1 MPTAFNNSPIREH
14 SNEIDRYYDHDIN
27 AGGPIVK
34 DKIWFFG
41 TYRQQFNAVA
51 QPNFQ
56 FDKTFD
62 TLLWNAV
69 GKATYQVNQK
79 NKLIGYYQW
88 GQKEQPNRLPFAT
101 YTYASPEQTLA
112 QVSGSWVYKAEWNG
126 TVSDKLYLEAR
137 YGDFGYYFP
146 LSTNS
151 PDNFFWHD
159 TGRLVSEGA
168 HQKQQLDRD
177 RKQYTGAATYF
188 LDTAKGSHTFKF
200 GAELLKEQ
208 SWEGFESRRGGTSD
222 IEQIYSNGVSTQV
235 IFGLPTATCAVGT
248 LAAHDCL
255 TSQRGARSDRRVRD
269 RHLGDW
275 QDDGQRRRPLRH
287 VQGLAPGA
295 GADWRRAPVP
305 RSVAAKTFAE
315 TDLFT
320 WNVFAP
326 RIGVVYD
333 LTGDGKTVL
342 KANYGLYWH
351 NPGAGLGGSGN
362 PNIASKSAT
371 YAWNDI
377 NGDKRWQSGEEGALQ
392 SASLEGAIRVD
403 PEHQGALHA
412 RSQLLDR
419 TPADRHHG
427 PARRLRLQ
435 DRRRPVLD
443 HAAAARHGAVRR
455 RLHGAVHLRRHRCRR
470 HPRHRRRQNLT
481 LLGLPDGQRGAVPGD
496 PGRHDDA

>member
-1 MPTAFNNSPIREH
+1 M
-14 SNEIDRYYDHDIN
+14 
-27 AGGPIVK
+27 
-34 DKIWFFG
+34 
-41 TYRQQFNAVA
+41 A
-51 QPNFQ
+51 QPNFT
-56 FDKTFD
+56 FDSTFD

-88 GQKEQPNRLPFAT
+88 GQKEQPMRLPFAT
-101 YTYASPEQTLA
+101 YTYASEEQTLA
-112 QVSGSWVYKAEWNG
+112 QLSGSWVYKAEWNG
-126 TVSDKLYLEAR
+126 TVSDKLYVEAR

-200 GAELLKEQ
+200 GAEMLKEQ
-208 SWEGFESRRGGTSD
+208 SWEGFESRRGGDSN

-235 IFGLPTATCAVGT
+235 IFGLPTSTCAVGT
-248 LAAHDCL
+248 LDGARLLDVG
-255 TSQRGARSDRRVRD
+255 SGARSDRRLPHRYV
-269 RHLGDW
+269 GGW
-275 QDDGQRRRPLRH
+275 QDDRQRRRPLRH
-287 VQGLAPGA
+287 VQGLAAGA
-295 GADWRRAPVP
+295 GTDRRHASAAPV
-305 RSVAAKTFAE
+305 VAAKTFAE

-342 KANYGLYWH
+342 KGNYGLYWH

-362 PNIASKSAT
+362 PNVASKSAT

-392 SASLEGAIRVD
+392 SASLEGAIKVD
-403 PEHQGALHA
+403 PNIKAPYTHEVSFWIE
-412 RSQLLDR
+412 RQLTD
-419 TPADRHHG
+419 TMG
-427 PARRLRLQ
+427 LRGGFVYKTEDDLFSTMQ
-435 DRRRPVLD
+435 PGRGTAPFAEAFTVPFTFVDIGVDGIRGTSD
-443 HAAAARHGAVRR
+443 D
-455 RLHGAVHLRRHRCRR
+455 
-470 HPRHRRRQNLT
+470 QNLT
-481 LLGLPDGQRGAVPGD
+481 LLGMPTAKRRAVPGG
-496 PGRHDDA
+496 PGRHDDARVLALQDRGGLAQPPLQQQVVGFDGRQLHADERLPDR